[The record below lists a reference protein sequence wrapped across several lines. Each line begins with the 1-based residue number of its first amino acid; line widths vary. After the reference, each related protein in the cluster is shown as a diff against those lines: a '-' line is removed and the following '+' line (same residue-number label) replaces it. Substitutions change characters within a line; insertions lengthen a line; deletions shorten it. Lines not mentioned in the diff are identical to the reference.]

1 MVTLTLKLCLTVS
14 RWGMLHEKV
23 FKDIVWSHI
32 FRKYRNFVTLIEN
45 CLDGWKKKISNLVF
59 NGDIDPNLLSY
70 S

>member
-1 MVTLTLKLCLTVS
+1 MY
-14 RWGMLHEKV
+14 EKV

-45 CLDGWKKKISNLVF
+45 SLDGWKKKIFKNIMWSNLVF